1 MHMLGT
7 VISSL
12 IAKVTSFL
20 DLCLAVASQTMTL
33 YRTIIA
39 VGIDRMTLIAQ
50 YIKSQFVALKSNIEH
65 YLAKCIIAARLTKV
79 EITIAQHKVGQV
91 GQQLLTTARQTLQR
105 VLNLLKRGR

>member
-1 MHMLGT
+1 MLGT

-39 VGIDRMTLIAQ
+39 VGIDRMTLIVQ
-50 YIKSQFVALKSNIEH
+50 YTKSQLVALKLNIELC
-65 YLAKCIIAARLTKV
+65 LAQLTNQGLSMKLGLMNV
-79 EITIAQHKVGQV
+79 LHKVGAH
-91 GQQLLTTARQTLQR
+91 GQQRLTIAHQIPQR
-105 VLNLLKRGR
+105 VYQVLRRGR

>member
-1 MHMLGT
+1 MLGT

-20 DLCLAVASQTMTL
+20 DLCLAVVSQMMTL

-50 YIKSQFVALKSNIEH
+50 YIKSQYVALKLSIKPC
-65 YLAKCIIAARLTKV
+65 LAQLTNQALLIKV
-79 EITIAQHKVGQV
+79 GLMNVLHSLGQV
-91 GQQLLTTARQTLQR
+91 GQQLLTTVRQILQR
-105 VLNLLKRGR
+105 VLNLLKRGN